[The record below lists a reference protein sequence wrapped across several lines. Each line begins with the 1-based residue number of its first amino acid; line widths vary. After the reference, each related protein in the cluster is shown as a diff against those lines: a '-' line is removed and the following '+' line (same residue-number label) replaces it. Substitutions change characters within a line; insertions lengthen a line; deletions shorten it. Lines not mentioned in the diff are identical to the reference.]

1 MPIAASL
8 NPPPN
13 KVNGPNEPWHPS
25 RVWGS

>member
-8 NPPPN
+8 NPPPS

-25 RVWGS
+25 RDRGS